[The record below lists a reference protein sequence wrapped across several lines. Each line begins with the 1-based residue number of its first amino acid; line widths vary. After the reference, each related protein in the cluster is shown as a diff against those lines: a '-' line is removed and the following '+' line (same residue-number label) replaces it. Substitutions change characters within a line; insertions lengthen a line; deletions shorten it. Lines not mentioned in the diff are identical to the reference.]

1 MGPQGPAGADG
12 TSGSLLGGNYSNTAD
27 GNFLSPFNPSAGS
40 EENTN
45 IPVSSGTAHKL
56 FVNVGPA
63 PLGAGSSVSLTLRR
77 NGVDTALSCSVAEG
91 ETTCSNLVDV
101 VSFADGDLFSVRY
114 NEVGN
119 PNSRIR
125 FSIVFQAP

>member
-45 IPVSSGTAHKL
+45 IPVSAGTASKM
-56 FVNVGPA
+56 FVNLGA
-63 PLGAGSSVSLTLRR
+63 PLTAGQSVSLTLRQ
-77 NGVDTALSCSVAEG
+77 NGVDTALTCTVGAGESTCTNVGSSVE
-91 ETTCSNLVDV
+91 
-101 VSFADGDLFSVRY
+101 FADGDLFSVRY
-114 NEVGN
+114 NETGN

-125 FSIVFQAP
+125 FSILYQAP